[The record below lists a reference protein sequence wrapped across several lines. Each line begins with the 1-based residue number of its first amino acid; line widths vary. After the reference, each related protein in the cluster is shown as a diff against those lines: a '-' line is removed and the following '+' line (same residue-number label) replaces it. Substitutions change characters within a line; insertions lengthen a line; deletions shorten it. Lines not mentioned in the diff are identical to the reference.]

1 MLCWKKN
8 PTYTLKMRKDLDLIL
23 FISLYVVTIIF
34 RANVIYTS
42 GNLIIFQQCFIKSIV
57 HMGGLFAN
65 LKNRRLAIVNIVW

>member
-8 PTYTLKMRKDLDLIL
+8 PTYTLKMRRDLDLIL

-57 HMGGLFAN
+57 HMGGLFCQFE
-65 LKNRRLAIVNIVW
+65 KSQISDC